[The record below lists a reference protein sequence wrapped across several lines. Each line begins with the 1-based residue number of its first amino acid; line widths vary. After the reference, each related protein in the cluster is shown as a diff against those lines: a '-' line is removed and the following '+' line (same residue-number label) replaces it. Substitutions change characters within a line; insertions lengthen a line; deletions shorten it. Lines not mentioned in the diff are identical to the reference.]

1 MTVGEDSSFRF
12 ASFRMTKGA
21 LRFFIPLRFIQNDK
35 GGAQNDK
42 GGAQNDKGGA
52 LNDSG

>member
-21 LRFFIPLRFIQNDK
+21 LRMTKEALRMTK
-35 GGAQNDK
+35 
-42 GGAQNDKGGA
+42 GA
-52 LNDSG
+52 L